1 MRDTGGVPQAAVT
14 TPLLTS
20 STITNTIL
28 VLVMVTIPHVV
39 AHVLYIARRNLL
51 FLNWCSVNQQFIV
64 IIKRLATSH

>member
-20 STITNTIL
+20 STITNAIL

-51 FLNWCSVNQQFIV
+51 FLNWCSVNQHG
-64 IIKRLATSH
+64 L